1 MKTSPAPNRTRRNLN
16 ILLCAP
22 YLLLILS
29 CSGCTAT
36 TTTSGEGSTG
46 TPNAY
51 TTVYKSLT
59 WSNGTTVT
67 FPTSCT
73 MTITSTGAPSYHD
86 PYYLGPVST
95 VNPTQVSVTAS
106 GLKLAVVAYAPAS
119 ITADT
124 NTLNICPAKATATTA
139 TNFGPIG
146 YITNGEF
153 LFNAFEATNTAAL
166 GDNVSYSFTLSG
178 TNYTASFID
187 TCNSH
192 STPVTMGY
200 TWHFHGVPLCVA
212 TAVDGAAG
220 ASHIIGIALDGFPVY
235 GGRDINGNIVSV
247 SQLDSCNGITSATPE
262 FPTGAYHYVLPIGVT
277 NSQSS
282 MNCYAGSVSGTLMAR
297 MEKLACKM
305 KNAKMGVVMTAGMT
319 MDEPKKPRAV
329 KPGM

>member
-1 MKTSPAPNRTRRNLN
+1 
-16 ILLCAP
+16 
-22 YLLLILS
+22 LLILS
-29 CSGCTAT
+29 CSGGTAT
-36 TTTSGEGSTG
+36 TTTGGGSTTG

-95 VNPTQVSVTAS
+95 ASPTQVAVTAS
-106 GLKLAVVAYAPAS
+106 GLKLAVVAYAPTS
-119 ITADT
+119 ITTDS
-124 NTLNICPAKATATTA
+124 NTLNICPAKATSSTA
-139 TNFGPIG
+139 TNLGPIG

-153 LFNAFEATNTAAL
+153 LYNAFEATNTAAL
-166 GDNVSYSFTLSG
+166 GDNVSYTFTLSG
-178 TNYTASFID
+178 TSYTASFID
-187 TCNSH
+187 QCNSH

-235 GGRDINGNIVSV
+235 GGRDINGNVISV
-247 SQLDSCNGITSATPE
+247 SQLDTCNGITSVTPE
-262 FPTGAYHYVLPIGVT
+262 FPAGAYHYVLPIGVT

-305 KNAKMGVVMTAGMT
+305 KNVKMNGMIMAGMT
-319 MDEPKKPRAV
+319 VDSPRKTGIA